1 VLKYCRKK
9 PTPPVKQRPFL
20 GKPLLVGVPDE
31 RISHVTDEIQVLS
44 RLLGDAEVL
53 LGEQATFE
61 RVCQSTSS
69 CGVFHLAAHGLFR
82 PEAPL
87 LSSIRLADQWLA
99 VQDIYN
105 LDLSSTTLVTLSACE
120 TGLGH
125 DAGGDDLVG
134 LVRGFLY
141 AGAASLIVSL
151 WTVDDESMTRL
162 VTGFYSHWLAGN
174 SKVQS
179 LRQAQLALLKE
190 YEHPYYWAPLILV
203 GNEK

>member
-1 VLKYCRKK
+1 
-9 PTPPVKQRPFL
+9 
-20 GKPLLVGVPDE
+20 
-31 RISHVTDEIQVLS
+31 
-44 RLLGDAEVL
+44 L

-61 RVCQSTSS
+61 RICQLTPS

-87 LSSIRLADQWLA
+87 LSSIRLADRWLA

-105 LDLSSTTLVTLSACE
+105 LDLSATLVTLSACE

-134 LVRGFLY
+134 LVRGLLY
-141 AGAASLIVSL
+141 AGAASLVVSL

-162 VTGFYSHWLAGN
+162 VTDFYSRWLAGL

-179 LRQAQLALLKE
+179 LRHAQIALLQE

-203 GNEK
+203 GNQK